1 VIDMTKL
8 RRRQFLQAAASAAAL
23 PAFAGVLNAQAFP
36 ERPIRIVVPFAAG
49 GGVDVLARHY
59 AETLKG
65 LRGVTVVIE
74 NRAGGN
80 GTVGAG
86 MVRQS
91 AADGYTLLLSASTHI
106 MARQI
111 MRNVPFDPV
120 TDFVPIA
127 RLGEAPLL
135 VVMAPNL
142 PHKSIA
148 ELVAAAKLAPERY
161 TMAVPSLGSMGHLA
175 TIAFN
180 RLAAVNLTI
189 TSYRGTAPALTDV
202 VGGHVQIMID
212 AMLALLPQARS
223 GKVKALAITTPKR
236 SALAPEI
243 PTATE
248 SGMKGLEFAS
258 WYGVWAPRDLP
269 GELAAWLNTAFN
281 ESTRELA
288 RTGRFAQLGQE
299 PVVETRDEFAR
310 FIEADLARNA
320 ELLKLANFQP
330 V

>member
-243 PTATE
+243 PTAAE

-269 GELAAWLNTAFN
+269 GALAAWLNTAFN

>member
-1 VIDMTKL
+1 MMKL
-8 RRRQFLQAAASAAAL
+8 RRRDFLQAAAGAAAL
-23 PAFAGVLNAQAFP
+23 PTLSCIAKAQTYP
-36 ERPIRIVVPFAAG
+36 DRPVRIIVPFAPG

-59 AETLKG
+59 GEKLKE
-65 LRGVTVVIE
+65 LRRVTAVIE

-80 GTVGAG
+80 GSVGAG
-86 MVRQS
+86 VVLQS
-91 AADGYTLLLSASTHI
+91 ATDGYTLLFSASTHI

-120 TDFVPIA
+120 GDFAPIA

-142 PHKSIA
+142 PHTSIA
-148 ELVAAAKLAPERY
+148 ELVAAAKVTPERY

-180 RLAAVNLTI
+180 HLAGLNLTI

-236 SALAPEI
+236 SALAPDI
-243 PTATE
+243 PTAAE

-258 WYGVWAPRDLP
+258 WYGVWAPRNVP
-269 GELAAWLNTAFN
+269 SEVAAWLNTAFN
-281 ESTRELA
+281 EMTRELA

-310 FIEADLARNA
+310 FIDADLARNA

>member
-1 VIDMTKL
+1 MMKL
-8 RRRQFLQAAASAAAL
+8 RRRQFLRAAAGAAAL
-23 PAFAGVLNAQAFP
+23 PALSRVVKAQSYP
-36 ERPIRIVVPFAAG
+36 ERPVRIIVPFAPG

-59 AETLKG
+59 AEKLKE
-65 LRGVTVVIE
+65 LRGITAVIE

-80 GTVGAG
+80 GSVGAG
-86 MVRQS
+86 AVLQS
-91 AADGYTLLLSASTHI
+91 AADGYTLLFSASTHI

-120 TDFVPIA
+120 ADFAPIA

-135 VVMAPNL
+135 VVMTAGL

-175 TIAFN
+175 TVAFN
-180 RLAAVNLTI
+180 RLAGLNLTI

-202 VGGHVQIMID
+202 VGGHVQLMID

-223 GKVKALAITTPKR
+223 GKVKALAITTPNR
-236 SALAPEI
+236 STLAPEV
-243 PTATE
+243 PTAAE

-258 WYGVWAPRDLP
+258 WYGVWAPRSVP
-269 GELAAWLNTAFN
+269 HEVAAWLNISFN
-281 ESTRELA
+281 GATRELA
-288 RTGRFAQLGQE
+288 RTGRFAELGQE
-299 PVVETRDEFAR
+299 PVIETRDDFAR
-310 FIEADLARNA
+310 FIDADLARNA

>member
-120 TDFVPIA
+120 SDFVPIA